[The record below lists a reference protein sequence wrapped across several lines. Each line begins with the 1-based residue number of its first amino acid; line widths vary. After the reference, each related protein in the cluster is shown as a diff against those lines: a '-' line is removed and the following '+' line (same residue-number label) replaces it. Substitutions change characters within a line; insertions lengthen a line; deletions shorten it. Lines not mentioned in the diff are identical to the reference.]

1 MTELDEEFID
11 IRDKTKTYITKD
23 QIETVKENPEGL
35 TKEGCKEH
43 IKNWEK
49 SKNRY
54 PLAMYRIMLKKCEKF
69 TSSGNTVDGRPILS
83 RDKEGK
89 IKWVGIKEED

>member
-1 MTELDEEFID
+1 MVELDEDFID
-11 IRDKTKTYITKD
+11 IRDKKKTYLTRD
-23 QIETVKENPEGL
+23 QIEYVQDNPEGL
-35 TKEGCKEH
+35 TKEGCMEH
-43 IKNWEK
+43 AKNWEK

-54 PLAMYRIMLKKCEKF
+54 PLAMYRVMLKKCEKL

-89 IKWVGIKEED
+89 IKWVGSKEEN